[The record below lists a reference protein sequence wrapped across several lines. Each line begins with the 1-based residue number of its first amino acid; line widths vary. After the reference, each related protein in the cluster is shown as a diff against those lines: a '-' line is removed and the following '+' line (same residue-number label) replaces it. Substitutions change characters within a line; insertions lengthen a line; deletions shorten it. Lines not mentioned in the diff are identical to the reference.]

1 MLEPHPKTLRTLLAR
16 YAEAR
21 IAHSCH
27 GDPGA
32 ARDLEDV
39 AYTLCVLTATA
50 SVEDAIV
57 VADTLLTTARD
68 GRSVGAE
75 QAETD
80 LAA

>member
-1 MLEPHPKTLRTLLAR
+1 MLEPHPKTLRNLLAR

-21 IAHSCH
+21 IAHAH
-27 GDPGA
+27 NGDPSA

-57 VADTLLTTARD
+57 VADTLLATARD
-68 GRSVGAE
+68 SHAVGTD